1 MGQVQRRISGPGKQW
16 RLLGLAI
23 ALSACTAPT
32 STPVPSP
39 KLSSSTTPSTTPI
52 APSPQAIQPTRPS
65 PPTRTTTPKPS
76 PPTTTVLLYRVDRQC
91 LTLVPEKVV
100 LPIQGSLDQAIAR
113 IIATWDNAD
122 FNLAGHRVKT
132 ANGIATIDFRLEP
145 GAQRQLASLSSCEQ
159 LGLLGSIRKTLTANS
174 QWQIQT
180 VEFTQQGQALQ

>member
-1 MGQVQRRISGPGKQW
+1 MRQIPHGFSGPGKQW
-16 RLLGLAI
+16 RLLAIAI
-23 ALSACTAPT
+23 ALSACT
-32 STPVPSP
+32 TPVPAP
-39 KLSSSTTPSTTPI
+39 APTPSPVSPSFI
-52 APSPQAIQPTRPS
+52 APASPSSQVSQPASPSPTRP
-65 PPTRTTTPKPS
+65 PKKPS
-76 PPTTTVLLYRVDRQC
+76 TPTTTVLLYRVDRQC

-100 LPIQGSLDQAIAR
+100 LPVQGSLDQALSR

-122 FNLAGHRVKT
+122 FSLAGYRVKT
-132 ANGIATIDFRLEP
+132 EDGIATIDFRLAP